1 YIATFRHHPTQPNP
15 TITSEEGRKKR
26 TPSEPTPPPRPEP
39 DLHPSFLLRLPLLFL
54 LRRKQAGT
62 GRHSDLSAPSSPRA
76 PNPPLVNVAPPEE
89 RTSDGIAGRARGL
102 GAPPPARPRRRRRP
116 LRRLRPPLQARR
128 PRPALRQ
135 QGRPLPQPQ
144 SETYRYFDLPFCSPE
159 KVKEKSEALG
169 EVLNGDRL
177 VDAPYKLDFRTDH
190 DSKAVCPKKL
200 TKEDV
205 AKFRNAVAKDYY
217 FQMYYDDLPL
227 WGFIGKVE
235 KGGKPDPSEW
245 KYYLYRHIIFDILYN
260 NDRVIEINVHTDQ
273 SALVDLTEDKE
284 VNVDF
289 LYTVKW
295 KETPTPFEKRME
307 KYSSSSNM
315 PHHLEVHWFSIINSC
330 VTVLLLTGFLATIL
344 MRVLKND
351 FVKYAHDEEAADD
364 QEESGWK
371 YIHGDVFRFPKNKSL
386 FSAAL
391 GTGTQLFALTTFIFL
406 LALVGVFYPYN
417 RGALF
422 TALVV
427 IYALTSG
434 IAGYIATSFYC
445 QLEGTNWVRNLL
457 LTGCLFCGPLFL
469 TFCFLNT
476 VAIAYSATA
485 ALPFGTICV
494 IVLIWTLVT
503 FPLLVLGGI
512 AGKNSKSEFQAPCR
526 TTKYPREIPPLPWYR
541 TTVPQMAMAGF
552 LPFSAIYIELYYIF
566 ASVWGHRIYT
576 IYSILFIVFII
587 LLIVTAFITVAL
599 TYFQLAAE
607 DHEWWWRSFLCGGST
622 GFFVYGYCLYY
633 YYARSDMSG
642 FMQTS
647 FFFGYMACIC
657 YAFFLMLGMVGFRAA
672 LFFVRHIYKS
682 IKCE

>member
-1 YIATFRHHPTQPNP
+1 MRWLAVVLVVVVAICSLP
-15 TITSEEGRKKR
+15 EGK
-26 TPSEPTPPPRPEP
+26 
-39 DLHPSFLLRLPLLFL
+39 
-54 LRRKQAGT
+54 
-62 GRHSDLSAPSSPRA
+62 
-76 PNPPLVNVAPPEE
+76 
-89 RTSDGIAGRARGL
+89 SDGSDHKYKVADQV
-102 GAPPPARPRRRRRP
+102 P
-116 LRRLRPPLQARR
+116 LYANKVGPFQNP
-128 PRPALRQ
+128 
-135 QGRPLPQPQ
+135 
-144 SETYRYFDLPFCSPE
+144 SETYRYFDLPFCLPAHL
-159 KVKEKSEALG
+159 KEKKEALG

-177 VDAPYKLDFRTDH
+177 VSAPYKLDFLVEKDGEII
-190 DSKAVCPKKL
+190 CNKKL
-200 TKEDV
+200 TKEEV
-205 AKFRNAVAKDYY
+205 AQFRSAIAKDYY

-227 WGFIGKVE
+227 WGFLGKHE
-235 KGGKPDPSEW
+235 KEKDDPNES
-245 KYYLYRHIIFDILYN
+245 KYYLFKHLHFDIQYN
-260 NDRVIEINVHTDQ
+260 NDRVIEVNVRTDPN
-273 SALVDLTEDKE
+273 ALVDLTEDKE
-284 VNVDF
+284 VDADF
-289 LYTVKW
+289 MYSVKW
-295 KETPTPFEKRME
+295 KETDTPFEKRME
-307 KYSSSSNM
+307 KYSFISSL
-315 PHHLEVHWFSIINSC
+315 PHHLEIHWFSIINSC

-351 FVKYAHDEEAADD
+351 FVKYAHDEETAEE
-364 QEESGWK
+364 QEETGWK
-371 YIHGDVFRFPKNKSL
+371 YIHGDVFRYPKYKSL
-386 FSAAL
+386 FAAAL
-391 GTGTQLFALTTFIFL
+391 GSGTQLFILAIFIFI

-434 IAGYIATSFYC
+434 IAGYTGVSFYC

-485 ALPFGTICV
+485 ALPVGTILV
-494 IVLIWTLVT
+494 IVLIWALVT
-503 FPLLVLGGI
+503 SPLLVLGGI

-526 TTKYPREIPPLPWYR
+526 TTKYPREIPQLPWYR
-541 TTVPQMAMAGF
+541 ATIPQMAMAGF

-622 GFFVYGYCLYY
+622 GLFIYGYCLYY
-633 YYARSDMSG
+633 YYGRSDMSG

-657 YAFFLMLGMVGFRAA
+657 YGFFLMLGAVGFRAS
-672 LFFVRHIYKS
+672 LFFVRHIYRS

>member
-1 YIATFRHHPTQPNP
+1 MKNLSTILLLTVLITCSATTTVRSDASDHRYNENDVVPLYANKVGPFHNP
-15 TITSEEGRKKR
+15 
-26 TPSEPTPPPRPEP
+26 
-39 DLHPSFLLRLPLLFL
+39 
-54 LRRKQAGT
+54 
-62 GRHSDLSAPSSPRA
+62 
-76 PNPPLVNVAPPEE
+76 
-89 RTSDGIAGRARGL
+89 
-102 GAPPPARPRRRRRP
+102 
-116 LRRLRPPLQARR
+116 
-128 PRPALRQ
+128 
-135 QGRPLPQPQ
+135 
-144 SETYRYFDLPFCSPE
+144 SETYRYFDLPFCSPGD
-159 KVKEKSEALG
+159 VKEKKEALG

-177 VDAPYKLDFRTDH
+177 VSAPYKLEFRKEKDTEV
-190 DSKAVCPKKL
+190 ACRRKL
-200 TKEDV
+200 TKEEV
-205 AKFRNAVAKDYY
+205 AEFRKAVEKDYY
-217 FQMYYDDLPL
+217 FQMYYDDLPI
-227 WGFIGKVE
+227 WGFLGKVDKE
-235 KGGKPDPSEW
+235 GKTDPSEY
-245 KYYLYRHIIFDILYN
+245 KYFLYKHIQFEILYN
-260 NDRVIEINVHTDQ
+260 KDRVIEIGAKMDPHSV
-273 SALVDLTEDKE
+273 VDLTEDKD
-284 VNVDF
+284 VDADF
-289 LYTVKW
+289 MYTVKW
-295 KETPTPFEKRME
+295 RETNIPFENRMD
-307 KYSSSSNM
+307 KYSQSSSL
-315 PHHLEVHWFSIINSC
+315 PHHLEIHWFSIINSC

-351 FVKYAHDEEAADD
+351 FMKYAQDEEAADD
-364 QEESGWK
+364 QEETGWK
-371 YIHGDVFRFPKNKSL
+371 YIHGDVFRFPKYKSL
-386 FSAAL
+386 FSAAH
-391 GTGTQLFALTTFIFL
+391 GSGTQLFTLTVFIFM

-434 IAGYIATSFYC
+434 IAGYTSTAFYC

-485 ALPFGTICV
+485 ALPFGTIVV

-503 FPLLVLGGI
+503 APLLVLGGI
-512 AGKNSKSEFQAPCR
+512 AGKNSKAEFHAPCR
-526 TTKYPREIPPLPWYR
+526 TTKYPREIPTLPWYR

-576 IYSILFIVFII
+576 IYSILFIVFLI

-622 GFFVYGYCLYY
+622 GLFIYGYCLYY

-657 YAFFLMLGMVGFRAA
+657 YGFFLMLGTVGFRAA